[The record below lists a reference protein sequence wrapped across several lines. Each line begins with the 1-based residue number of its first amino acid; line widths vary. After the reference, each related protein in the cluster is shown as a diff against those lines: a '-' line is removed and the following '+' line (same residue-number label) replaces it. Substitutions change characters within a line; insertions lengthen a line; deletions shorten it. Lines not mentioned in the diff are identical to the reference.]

1 MASLAQ
7 KETVVTRLRA
17 RRNAIVVLLLGLL
30 YVVSYLDRLILTLL
44 VDPVRAE
51 FSVSD
56 TAIGLLLGPAFAI
69 FVGIFSIPMGWLADR
84 FNRTRLVLAA
94 VTIWSSAT
102 LLTGFAPNFETVAGL
117 RIGVA
122 IAEAALFPVAISII
136 ADLFP
141 PARRA
146 AATSTFIAFGVFGA
160 FGAFFLG
167 GVVVQWLGDS
177 PVSFLGYVMD
187 PWRATF
193 VIVAVPG
200 LVIAALLAMVVREV
214 PRHAVQGKQAPGSK
228 DVFLRR
234 WGPLFFWLFLASS
247 FGQAIGLGVSS
258 WLPSLMVRD
267 FGMDPGNAGMLF
279 GVAGVTAALFGLL
292 FAPRFAG
299 YLQKRGRS
307 GDLPLLAAGSVA
319 IGSLILLAA
328 FSAQSVYLL
337 VPLVAL
343 AFFFI
348 VPSGT
353 YAVFAIN
360 WTVPRHNT
368 GLFAAGYTLINSLIA
383 IGLGPLVIAMVSDAI
398 GGSSHLAEGMVVL
411 TIGAGLGSVVLF
423 ILTHK
428 FFAQLCRTISDE
440 SLLSKDLL

>member
-7 KETVVTRLRA
+7 KETVVTWLLA
-17 RRNAIVVLLLGLL
+17 RRNSIVVLLLGLL

-69 FVGIFSIPMGWLADR
+69 FVGIFSLPIGWLADHV
-84 FNRTRLVLAA
+84 NRTRLVLAA

-102 LLTGFAPNFETVAGL
+102 ILTGFAPNFETVAGL

-141 PARRA
+141 PERRA
-146 AATSTFIAFGVFGA
+146 AATSIFIAFGVFGA
-160 FGAFFLG
+160 FGAFFIG
-167 GVVVQWLGDS
+167 GAVVQSLGDT
-177 PVSFLGYVMD
+177 PVSLLGYVME

-193 VIVAVPG
+193 VIVAFPG
-200 LVIAALLAMVVREV
+200 LVIAAIFALVVREV
-214 PRHAVQGKQAPGSK
+214 PRHVVEEKKVAGAK
-228 DVFLRR
+228 DGFVRR
-234 WGPLFFWLFLASS
+234 WAPMFFWLFLASS
-247 FGQAIGLGVSS
+247 LGQAIALGVSS
-258 WLPSLMVRD
+258 WLPSLMIRD
-267 FGMDPGNAGMLF
+267 FGMNPGNAGMLF
-279 GVAGVTAALFGLL
+279 GIVGVTAALCGLL
-292 FAPRFAG
+292 LAPRFAG
-299 YLQKRGRS
+299 YLQKRGRA
-307 GDLPLLAAGSVA
+307 GDLPLLAAGSIA

-337 VPLVAL
+337 VLLVAL
-343 AFFFI
+343 AYFFI

-368 GLFAAGYTLINSLIA
+368 GLFAAGYTLINSLVA
-383 IGLGPLVIAMVSDAI
+383 IGLGPLVIAMVSDAM
-398 GGSSHLAEGMVVL
+398 GGSAHLAEGMAVL
-411 TIGAGLGSVVLF
+411 TVGAGLGSVVLF
-423 ILTHK
+423 ILTRK
-428 FFAQLCRTISDE
+428 SFTQLSRTVSDE
-440 SLLSKDLL
+440 SLLPKDLL